1 VAERP
6 GLSDATRAVVEH
18 TRAIVKLELEL
29 ARLELQEKGKRLG
42 AGVGLLAT
50 AGFLALLAIELAVA
64 AATAAIA
71 LELPVWAAI
80 LVTLGGV
87 LLLIAILVLVGVQIL
102 KRGTPPVPEQ
112 AIEEARLT
120 TEVLRNGQR

>member
-18 TRAIVKLELEL
+18 TQAIVKLELEL

-42 AGVGLLAT
+42 TGVGLLAT

>member
-42 AGVGLLAT
+42 TGVGLLAT

>member
-6 GLSDATRAVVEH
+6 GLSDAARAVVEH
-18 TRAIVKLELEL
+18 TNAIVKLELEL

-42 AGVGLLAT
+42 TGAGLLAV
-50 AGFLALLAIELAVA
+50 AAFLALLAIELGIAAIA
-64 AATAAIA
+64 AALA

-80 LVTLGGV
+80 LVTMGGV
-87 LLLIAILVLVGVQIL
+87 LLMIAILVLVGLQIL